1 MSRVQLATGVV
12 ILLIAGLALSASAMG
27 VTPTKDGPLPQSA
40 FRPIYDSTF
49 VPAPTPVV
57 VGEHVRPHPNPTLPP
72 SPKPKPIV
80 KPVERPVVVVRPRPN
95 GHLVG
100 IATMYCVA
108 EFGNYH
114 TGACMAR
121 HPAGGP
127 YAAAGPALRAAIGGG
142 DHCLPGPGCWRDRTV
157 TVCGPKGCA
166 TATLADWCR
175 CSGGHVIDLYGTV
188 MKEIDPGYPFNG
200 GVAAAVI
207 SW

>member
-12 ILLIAGLALSASAMG
+12 ILLIAGLALSASAVG
-27 VTPTKDGPLPQSA
+27 VSPTKDGPLPQSA
-40 FRPIYDSTF
+40 FRPIHGTAFIPEAS
-49 VPAPTPVV
+49 PVV
-57 VGEHVRPHPNPTLPP
+57 VDEHVPAHPNPTLPP
-72 SPKPKPIV
+72 PKVKPKPPKIE
-80 KPVERPVVVVRPRPN
+80 PMLVVVPRAN
-95 GHLVG
+95 GHLTG
-100 IATMYCVA
+100 IATMYCVP

-142 DHCLPGPGCWRDRTV
+142 DHCAPGPGCWRDRVV

-175 CSGGHVIDLYGTV
+175 CSGGHVIDLYGDV
-188 MKEIDPGYPFNG
+188 MKLIDRGYPTNG
-200 GVAAAVI
+200 GVSAALI
-207 SW
+207 TW